1 MVVSVFPFLVQDNAI
16 TTKEIFHGCYHPVV
30 HHFAMFL
37 ASVPC
42 AFIFALVV
50 SVIIVPML
58 KVRAPVYLFVNMFLA
73 LLCYESI
80 SQMVSHLV
88 NNYILGIV
96 VLAMVS

>member
-58 KVRAPVYLFVNMFLA
+58 KVRAPVYLFVKYVSCTS
-73 LLCYESI
+73 LLR
-80 SQMVSHLV
+80 V
-88 NNYILGIV
+88 NITDGVTLSRSGRP
-96 VLAMVS
+96 